1 MNPRETQIK
10 SYQKFYLKIRAMH
23 VDVVYLQGM
32 ADKLDLKSK
41 NRLSVINK
49 ELQTFHDEARSL
61 ERDLDESQKSDHEWK
76 IPSGNMDYQEFR
88 GISN

>member
-1 MNPRETQIK
+1 
-10 SYQKFYLKIRAMH
+10 MH